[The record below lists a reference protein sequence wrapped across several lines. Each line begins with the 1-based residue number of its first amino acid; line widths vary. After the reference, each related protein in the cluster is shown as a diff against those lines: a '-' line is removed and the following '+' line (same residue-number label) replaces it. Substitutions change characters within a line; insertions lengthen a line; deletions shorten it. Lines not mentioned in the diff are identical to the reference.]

1 MRLLS
6 TSLRAPRLVV
16 LAVDPA
22 LPNRMRG
29 ALAIDGVLTVRAER
43 EVDAEGLMR
52 DLLVR
57 GQVVEEAPPLYKR
70 WPFWVA
76 VGAAALAAGVTA
88 GVVVGTRETRT
99 SVELKP

>member
-1 MRLLS
+1 
-6 TSLRAPRLVV
+6 
-16 LAVDPA
+16 
-22 LPNRMRG
+22 
-29 ALAIDGVLTVRAER
+29 
-43 EVDAEGLMR
+43 
-52 DLLVR
+52 VR
-57 GQVVEEAPPLYKR
+57 GRVVEEAPPLYKR